1 MTELK
6 LNITHFK
13 LLATIDNLNKKGI
26 YPLSDGIYKIAA
38 GIVDEETT
46 SLMDEATFGV
56 LISFGSKKICRY
68 LLALQRHGYVKK
80 IYAPKKDRL
89 VYATTQLAED
99 VLTAYHKKHKKPYV
113 KKDKKIK
120 ETIIKI

>member
-38 GIVDEETT
+38 GIVDEETA

-68 LLALQRHGYVKK
+68 LLALQRHAYIKK
-80 IYAPKKDRL
+80 IYCKPKDYL
-89 VYATTQLAED
+89 VYTLTQTGSDSLMKF
-99 VLTAYHKKHKKPYV
+99 YKKRKKPFI
-113 KKDKKIK
+113 KKKRKIK
-120 ETIIKI
+120 ETLIKL